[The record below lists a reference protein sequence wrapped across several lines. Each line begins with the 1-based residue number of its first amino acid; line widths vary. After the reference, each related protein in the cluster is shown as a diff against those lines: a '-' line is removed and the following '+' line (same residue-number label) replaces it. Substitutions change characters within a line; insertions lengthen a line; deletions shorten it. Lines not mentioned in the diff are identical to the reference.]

1 MNKKE
6 EQRCHLVCN
15 QFLNI
20 RWQVSLGYKSWSCP
34 FEEKF
39 KEFRLMDIVRVKVLS
54 FEFAYQM
61 YSLIGH
67 NNFLK
72 VLFKKI
78 VLFYVFY
85 LVKYRLCQN
94 VTM

>member
-1 MNKKE
+1 MNKI
-6 EQRCHLVCN
+6 EQCCHLVCN

-20 RWQVSLGYKSWSCP
+20 RWQVSLGYKNWSCP
-34 FEEKF
+34 FEEEF

-54 FEFAYQM
+54 SEFAYQM

-85 LVKYRLCQN
+85 LVKYHLCQN

>member
-1 MNKKE
+1 MNTSLENHMNKKE

-15 QFLNI
+15 QFLNM
-20 RWQVSLGYKSWSCP
+20 RWQVSLGYKNWSCP
-34 FEEKF
+34 FEEEF

-54 FEFAYQM
+54 SEFAYQM

-72 VLFKKI
+72 ALFKKI
-78 VLFYVFY
+78 IQHYVF
-85 LVKYRLCQN
+85 LSR
-94 VTM
+94 

>member
-1 MNKKE
+1 MNKI
-6 EQRCHLVCN
+6 EQCCHLECN
-15 QFLNI
+15 QFLNT
-20 RWQVSLGYKSWSCP
+20 RWQVSLGYKNWSCP
-34 FEEKF
+34 FEEEF

-54 FEFAYQM
+54 SEFAYQM

-85 LVKYRLCQN
+85 LVKYHLCQN